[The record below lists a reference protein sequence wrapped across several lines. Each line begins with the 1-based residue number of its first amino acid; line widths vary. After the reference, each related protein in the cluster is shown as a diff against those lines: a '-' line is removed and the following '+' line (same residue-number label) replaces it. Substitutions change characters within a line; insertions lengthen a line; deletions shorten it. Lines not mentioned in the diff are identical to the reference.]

1 MIRKYQEWLEE
12 SEKIEAGAPVEAAP
26 AEETPETSTEPA
38 TETPAETPAETPEE
52 TSTETP
58 DEVIDS
64 AESEIEKYRDL
75 DNARREAIKA
85 FKKKQEEFLE
95 IPDDIRKNPVEEE
108 DRTKIETLKAELI
121 DLNKAMKDAIK
132 AWDSFNA
139 QALGIEDE
147 DSEDFEP

>member
-12 SEKIEAGAPVEAAP
+12 SEKIEAGAPVEATP
-26 AEETPETSTEPA
+26 AEVTPDAAA
-38 TETPAETPAETPEE
+38 TETPVEETPTEEMPAEEMPAETPVED
-52 TSTETP
+52 S
-58 DEVIDS
+58 S
-64 AESEIEKYRDL
+64 AESEIEKYQEL
-75 DNARREAIKA
+75 DNTRREAIKA

-95 IPDDIRKNPVEEE
+95 IPEDIRKNPVEEA
-108 DRTKIETLKAELI
+108 DKTKVETLKTELI
-121 DLNKAMKDAIK
+121 ALNTTMKDAIK